1 MNNLSMRY
9 VFDRKHKATET
20 EKGLLQIEVRIIGTS
35 TKKFFSTG
43 VKLTSLQFSD
53 KNGFTCINHPHS
65 QVLTGR
71 GRYVYNRIEAFIF
84 SRECRT
90 FSDVGKWNKKP
101 GETLLVKDFIQAELS
116 RCQASLATVT
126 HYNSLIKRLDG
137 FGKIKT
143 FTDLTYQ
150 NIVEFDGYLR
160 QFIVSQPTLYKRH
173 NALKRIIKEAINRK
187 LCDSNPY
194 NLFKVKPGQSKKPV
208 FLNEKEIQQIIDYTP
223 TVDKVKKVKDLF
235 LFQCFT
241 GLAYVDMSKFDKSY
255 IEIVHGYKVINSS
268 RQKTDQEFITLLL
281 PQAEAILDKYEYTLP
296 KISNQKYNDYIK
308 LLAVGAGIDK
318 RLTSHAARHTFA
330 TYLLNKGIPIETVAK
345 AMGHSNIRMTQHYAK
360 LLGKKVVDDMSR
372 LLL

>member
-1 MNNLSMRY
+1 M
-9 VFDRKHKATET
+9 
-20 EKGLLQIEVRIIGTS
+20 
-35 TKKFFSTG
+35 
-43 VKLTSLQFSD
+43 
-53 KNGFTCINHPHS
+53 
-65 QVLTGR
+65 
-71 GRYVYNRIEAFIF
+71 
-84 SRECRT
+84 
-90 FSDVGKWNKKP
+90 
-101 GETLLVKDFIQAELS
+101 
-116 RCQASLATVT
+116 
-126 HYNSLIKRLDG
+126 
-137 FGKIKT
+137 
-143 FTDLTYQ
+143 
-150 NIVEFDGYLR
+150 
-160 QFIVSQPTLYKRH
+160 
-173 NALKRIIKEAINRK
+173 
-187 LCDSNPY
+187 
-194 NLFKVKPGQSKKPV
+194 KPGQSKKPV

-255 IEIVHGYKVINSS
+255 IETVHGYKVINSN

-281 PQAEAILDKYEYTLP
+281 PQAEAILDKYDYTLP

-308 LLAVGAGIDK
+308 LLAAGAGIDK

>member
-1 MNNLSMRY
+1 MRY

-20 EKGLLQIEVRIIGTS
+20 EKGLLQVEVRIIGTS

-43 VKLTSLQFSD
+43 VKLTTLQFSD

-71 GRYVYNRIEAFIF
+71 ARYVYNKIEAFIF
-84 SRECRT
+84 SRECKT
-90 FSDVGKWNKKP
+90 FSDVSKWNKKP
-101 GETLLVKDFIQAELS
+101 GETLLVKDFIQKELS
-116 RCQASLATVT
+116 RWRASKATVT

-137 FGKIKT
+137 FGKIKR
-143 FTDLTYQ
+143 FADFTYQ
-150 NIVEFDGYLR
+150 NIADFDNYLR

-173 NALKRIIKEAINRK
+173 NTLKRVIKEAVNQK

-194 NLFKVKPGQSKKPV
+194 DLFKVKPGQSKKPI
-208 FLNEKEIQQIIDYTP
+208 FLNEKEIQQIIDYIP

-241 GLAYVDMSKFDKSY
+241 GLAYVDMNKFDKSY
-255 IEIVHGYKVINSS
+255 IATVHGYKVINSN

-281 PQAEAILDKYEYTLP
+281 PQAEAILDKYDYTLP

-308 LLAVGAGIDK
+308 LLAAGAGIHK

>member
-1 MNNLSMRY
+1 MDNLSMRY

-20 EKGLLQIEVRIIGTS
+20 EKGLLQVEVRIIGTS

-43 VKLTSLQFSD
+43 VKLTTLQFSD

-71 GRYVYNRIEAFIF
+71 ARYVYNKIEAFIF
-84 SRECRT
+84 SRECKT
-90 FSDVGKWNKKP
+90 FSDVSKWNKKP
-101 GETLLVKDFIQAELS
+101 GETLLVKDFIQKELS
-116 RCQASLATVT
+116 RWRASKATVT

-137 FGKIKT
+137 FGKIKR
-143 FTDLTYQ
+143 FADFTYQ
-150 NIVEFDGYLR
+150 NIADFDNYLR

-173 NALKRIIKEAINRK
+173 NTLKRVIKEAVNQK

-194 NLFKVKPGQSKKPV
+194 DLFKVKPGQSKKPI
-208 FLNEKEIQQIIDYTP
+208 FLNEKEIQQIIDYNP

-241 GLAYVDMSKFDKSY
+241 GLAYVDMNKFDKSY
-255 IEIVHGYKVINSS
+255 IATVHGYKVINSN

-281 PQAEAILDKYEYTLP
+281 PQAEAILDKYDYTLP

-308 LLAVGAGIDK
+308 LLAAGACIDK
-318 RLTSHAARHTFA
+318 RITSHAARHTFA
-330 TYLLNKGIPIETVAK
+330 TYLLNKGIPIETIAK

>member
-53 KNGFTCINHPHS
+53 KNGFTCISHPHS

-90 FSDVGKWNKKP
+90 FSDVGRWKDKP
-101 GETLLVKDFIQAELS
+101 GETLLVKDFIRAELS
-116 RCQASLATVT
+116 RWQASLATAT
-126 HYNSLIKRLDG
+126 YYTSLIKRLDG

-150 NIVEFDGYLR
+150 NIVDFDGYLR

-194 NLFKVKPGQSKKPV
+194 DLFKVKPGQSKKPV
-208 FLNEKEIQQIIDYTP
+208 FLNEKEIQQIINYTP

-255 IEIVHGYKVINSS
+255 IEIVHGHKVINSS

-281 PQAEAILDKYEYTLP
+281 PQAEAILKKYDYTLP

-308 LLAVGAGIDK
+308 LLAAGAGIDK